1 MAGSYCKV
9 ILVGNL
15 GGDPELRYTPDG
27 RPVVSF
33 NVAVNR
39 RRRQGDEAWVDETDW
54 FRVTAWGKLA
64 ETCNQYLS
72 KGRKVLIEGR
82 LQTRTFQGSDGQT
95 RKFIDVIASQM
106 VLLDRAPAAEAAVEE
121 EEAIE
126 AEDLPF

>member
-39 RRRQGDEAWVDETDW
+39 RRRQGEDNWVDETDW

-95 RKFIDVIASQM
+95 RKFIDVVASQM
-106 VLLDRAPAAEAAVEE
+106 VLLDRAPAAEAVEE
-121 EEAIE
+121 EETIE

>member
-39 RRRQGDEAWVDETDW
+39 RRRQGEDSWVDETDW
-54 FRVTAWGKLA
+54 FRVTAWEKLA

-72 KGRKVLIEGR
+72 KGRKVLVEGR
-82 LQTRTFQGSDGQT
+82 LQTRTFQGADGQT
-95 RKFIDVIASQM
+95 RKYIDVIASQV
-106 VLLDRAPAAEAAVEE
+106 VLLDRAPAAEPVGEE
-121 EEAIE
+121 ETIE

>member
-39 RRRQGDEAWVDETDW
+39 RRRQGEDSWVDETDW
-54 FRVTAWGKLA
+54 FRVTAWEKLA

-72 KGRKVLIEGR
+72 KGRKVLVEGR
-82 LQTRTFQGSDGQT
+82 LQTRTFQGADGQT
-95 RKFIDVIASQM
+95 RKYIDVVASQV
-106 VLLDRAPAAEAAVEE
+106 VLLDRAPAAEPAVEE
-121 EEAIE
+121 ETIE

>member
-39 RRRQGDEAWVDETDW
+39 RRRQGEDSWVDETDW
-54 FRVTAWGKLA
+54 FRVTAWEKLA

-72 KGRKVLIEGR
+72 KGRKVLVEGR
-82 LQTRTFQGSDGQT
+82 LQTRTFQGADGQT
-95 RKFIDVIASQM
+95 RKYIDVIASQV
-106 VLLDRAPAAEAAVEE
+106 VLLDRAPAAEPVVEE
-121 EEAIE
+121 ETIE